1 MKRKVIAGAAGFVA
15 AIILC
20 LLCGCST
27 DWLYGHDNGEAYEQ
41 HQEMMKKYIDENG
54 LEPDIY
60 GYGW

>member
-1 MKRKVIAGAAGFVA
+1 MKRKVMVIVAVVIAGVT
-15 AIILC
+15 LQ

-27 DWLYGHDNGEAYEQ
+27 DWLYGHDNGEAYER
-41 HQEMMKKYIDENG
+41 HQEMMRKYIDENG